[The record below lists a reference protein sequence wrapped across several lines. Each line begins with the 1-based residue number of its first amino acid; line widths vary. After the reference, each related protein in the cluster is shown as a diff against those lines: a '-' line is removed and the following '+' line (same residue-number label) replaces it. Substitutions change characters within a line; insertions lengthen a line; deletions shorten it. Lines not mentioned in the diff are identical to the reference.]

1 VKAEIV
7 RLGVAYGLVSRHT
20 SFVAVEER
28 ETPVEGEVALRKV
41 PVAISSGWH
50 GIGSPAG
57 LGLMRSVTAAPAS
70 AFFAPMCA
78 SPADSF
84 GDFDDQAPVTSRVL
98 AREIARTR
106 RPIDRVVGLQGA
118 EGSWDLTEELAK
130 GLGIGRRELEAEFV
144 AVFEELHKRQR
155 AVDSAARLTGATLHS
170 TVSLLDH
177 VRDLRQLLRTD
188 LPELGRPAQPMVAEI
203 DEAAE
208 ALASTG
214 PGLAGSLKHLLAYL
228 ESLGTDHLRQDLCRR
243 AFATA
248 CALRWLHAA
257 CADTR
262 EEWDGLAQKA
272 HEWLQKAPVGAE
284 FWLEAAGRSRSLPR
298 RV

>member
-1 VKAEIV
+1 VKAEII

-28 ETPVEGEVALRKV
+28 ETPVEGEVVLRKV

-57 LGLMRSVTAAPAS
+57 VGLMRRVTAGPAS
-70 AFFAPMCA
+70 AFPALMCA
-78 SPADSF
+78 LPADSF
-84 GDFDDQAPVTSRVL
+84 GDFDDQAPLTSRVL
-98 AREIARTR
+98 AREIEQTR
-106 RPIDRVVGLQGA
+106 RPVDRVVGLQGA
-118 EGSWDLTEELAK
+118 DGSWDLTEELAEAI
-130 GLGIGRRELEAEFV
+130 GIGRRELEREFV
-144 AVFEELHKRQR
+144 AVFAELHKRQR
-155 AVDSAARLTGATLHS
+155 AVDSAARLTGDTLHS

-177 VRDLRQLLRTD
+177 LRDLRQLLRTA
-188 LPELGRPAQPMVAEI
+188 LPELGRPAQPIVAEI

-208 ALASTG
+208 ALASGG

-228 ESLGTDHLRQDLCRR
+228 ESLRTDRLREDLCRR
-243 AFATA
+243 ALATA
-248 CALRWLHAA
+248 LAIRWLHAA

-272 HEWLQKAPVGAE
+272 HEWLQKAPLGAE
-284 FWLEAAGRSRSLPR
+284 FWLEAAARGPQA
-298 RV
+298 